1 MAAGGA
7 DFGSFF
13 AHRDMPAIPTYP
25 NFYFTPTEDFRRLYV
40 PQQRAIPFL
49 VVLFYCRDQPEF
61 CRKLV
66 GTFLVGS
73 SIYSESLGV
82 TSAAATS
89 AAASAATSAAAP
101 PPAIRVASSAVI
113 MPSATASST
122 CDGSNPPLSI
132 SSW

>member
-13 AHRDMPAIPTYP
+13 AHRDMPAIPAFP
-25 NFYFTPTEDFRRLYV
+25 NFYFTLTEDFRRLYV

-73 SIYSESLGV
+73 NIYSESLGV
-82 TSAAATS
+82 TSAAA
-89 AAASAATSAAAP
+89 ASAAAP

-132 SSW
+132 SY

>member
-13 AHRDMPAIPTYP
+13 AHRDMPAIPAFP

-40 PQQRAIPFL
+40 PEQRAIPFL

-73 SIYSESLGV
+73 NIYSESLGV
-82 TSAAATS
+82 TSAAA
-89 AAASAATSAAAP
+89 ASAAAP

-132 SSW
+132 SS

>member
-13 AHRDMPAIPTYP
+13 AHRDMPAIPAYP
-25 NFYFTPTEDFRRLYV
+25 NFYFTPTEDFRRLCV

-73 SIYSESLGV
+73 NIYSESLGV
-82 TSAAATS
+82 TSAAAAS
-89 AAASAATSAAAP
+89 AAASAAAP

-132 SSW
+132 SS

>member
-13 AHRDMPAIPTYP
+13 AHRDMPAIPAYP

-40 PQQRAIPFL
+40 QQQRAIPFL

-73 SIYSESLGV
+73 NIYSESLGV
-82 TSAAATS
+82 TSAAAAS
-89 AAASAATSAAAP
+89 AAASAAAP

-132 SSW
+132 SS

>member
-13 AHRDMPAIPTYP
+13 AHRDMPAIPAFP

-40 PQQRAIPFL
+40 PEQRAIPFL
-49 VVLFYCRDQPEF
+49 VLLFYCRDQPEF
-61 CRKLV
+61 CLKLV

-73 SIYSESLGV
+73 NIYSESLGV
-82 TSAAATS
+82 TSAAA
-89 AAASAATSAAAP
+89 ASAAAP

-132 SSW
+132 SS

>member
-13 AHRDMPAIPTYP
+13 AHRDMPAIPAFP

-61 CRKLV
+61 CRRFV
-66 GTFLVGS
+66 ETFLVGS
-73 SIYSESLGV
+73 NIYSESLG
-82 TSAAATS
+82 ATS
-89 AAASAATSAAAP
+89 AAATSAAAP

-132 SSW
+132 SS

>member
-13 AHRDMPAIPTYP
+13 AHRDMPAIPAFP

-73 SIYSESLGV
+73 NIYSESLGV
-82 TSAAATS
+82 TSAAA
-89 AAASAATSAAAP
+89 ASAAAP

-132 SSW
+132 SS

>member
-7 DFGSFF
+7 AFGSFF
-13 AHRDMPAIPTYP
+13 AHPDMPAIPAFP

-73 SIYSESLGV
+73 NIYSESLGV
-82 TSAAATS
+82 TSAAA
-89 AAASAATSAAAP
+89 ASAAAP

-132 SSW
+132 SS

>member
-13 AHRDMPAIPTYP
+13 AHPDMPAIPAFP
-25 NFYFTPTEDFRRLYV
+25 NFYFTLTEDFRRLYV
-40 PQQRAIPFL
+40 PEQRAIPFL

-73 SIYSESLGV
+73 NIYSESLGV
-82 TSAAATS
+82 TSAAAAS
-89 AAASAATSAAAP
+89 AAASAAAP

-132 SSW
+132 SS

>member
-13 AHRDMPAIPTYP
+13 AHRDMSAIPAFP

-73 SIYSESLGV
+73 NIYSESLGV
-82 TSAAATS
+82 TSA
-89 AAASAATSAAAP
+89 AATSAAAP

-132 SSW
+132 SS

>member
-13 AHRDMPAIPTYP
+13 AHRDMPAIPAFP

-61 CRKLV
+61 CRQFVK
-66 GTFLVGS
+66 TFLIGS
-73 SIYSESLGV
+73 NIYSESLG
-82 TSAAATS
+82 ATS
-89 AAASAATSAAAP
+89 AAATSAAAP

-132 SSW
+132 SS